1 MTMLDLRRT
10 DQRTN
15 VLANPFW
22 LKSAPLTIEA
32 VGLEAVF
39 FSFPAAYGV
48 ARTIIHSAAFNL
60 QVAFNGTP
68 SILLGLGSIPLESST
83 NGATVTTT
91 DADEYFE
98 TTEITEATPGWYFPT
113 TSDFFDM
120 LAAGTIV
127 AITHADSTVPVIMAT
142 YTASGTPTTGIGV
155 LYMLVSQLPN

>member
-1 MTMLDLRRT
+1 MTMLDLRRA

-22 LKSAPLTIEA
+22 LKSALITPKANGAEA
-32 VGLEAVF
+32 VL
-39 FSFPAAYGV
+39 FSFPAVGGV
-48 ARTIIHSAAFNL
+48 AVTQIHS
-60 QVAFNGTP
+60 VAFHLKEAFDGTP
-68 SILLGLGSIPLESST
+68 SVLVGIGTIPLESST
-83 NGATVTTT
+83 DGATVTTT

-113 TSDFFDM
+113 TSDLFDM

-127 AITHADSTVPVIMAT
+127 TIVHADATVPVVLVT
-142 YTASGTPTTGIGV
+142 YTATAPTTGQGR